1 MSDDVIVNGI
11 RYNDDG
17 LNKFDVSA
25 SRETT
30 LFINAGSRVNLGYT
44 NQVICGL

>member
-1 MSDDVIVNGI
+1 MNDDVIVNGI

-25 SRETT
+25 PRKTT
-30 LFINAGSRVNLGYT
+30 LFINAGWRVNLGYT
-44 NQVICGL
+44 NQVICL